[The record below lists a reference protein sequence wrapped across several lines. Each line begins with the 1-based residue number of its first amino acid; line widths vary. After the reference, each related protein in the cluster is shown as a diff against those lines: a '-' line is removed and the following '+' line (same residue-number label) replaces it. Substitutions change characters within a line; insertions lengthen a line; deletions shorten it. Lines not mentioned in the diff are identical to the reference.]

1 MNINANTPITISRME
16 PGNCSRRRK
25 EADFPS
31 PQSPGSHQQSC
42 FETPRLSALSA
53 SLRFSVALLSL
64 LLALSIY
71 AQPTATPKAPTT
83 LAELQQR
90 LTEQVTHPRFAAGT
104 FAVKIVSLD
113 TGKTWFEHDAHKLV
127 SPASNSKLY
136 TMALALDKLGGDYR
150 IRTSLYAAAKPDA
163 ASKLPGDLI
172 LYGRGDPGFNT
183 RRFNGDIF
191 RVLQPLVAALT
202 NSGVREI
209 TGDLIAD
216 ESYLIGSRYGAGWVL
231 DDLNYYYGA
240 EISALT
246 INDNILRATAKPGAI
261 IGAPAELSFVPA
273 NDYLLFS
280 NRTQTVATNGP
291 RTLTFHRPI
300 EQNIVYVTGT
310 IPLRASEVS
319 ATVTVPDPAQLFAAL
334 FRESLARNG
343 IKVNGKT
350 RTANWLTRQA
360 QPLNFANLIELGAV
374 ESQPMRELNKEVQK
388 PSQNLYTDL
397 MLAHIGALER
407 DRAQARREA
416 ISTTATS
423 EELGIRELD
432 KFLAKIGVKRGDVR
446 FEEGSGLSRNNLLT
460 ANATITL
467 LQHMSRHPEAA
478 AYLDALPIAGVDG
491 TLRNRMKGTRA
502 EGNVRAKTGTLRW
515 ANGLSGY
522 VTTAAGE
529 RLAFSLTLN
538 RYAPPSAENSAR
550 AELDNVALL
559 LADFAGRGE

>member
-1 MNINANTPITISRME
+1 MLPEMSPSRKQTTSI
-16 PGNCSRRRK
+16 P
-25 EADFPS
+25 
-31 PQSPGSHQQSC
+31 
-42 FETPRLSALSA
+42 PRLTAFSAL
-53 SLRFSVALLSL
+53 LRFSATLFCA
-64 LLALSIY
+64 LLALSIQ
-71 AQPTATPKAPTT
+71 AQPAAAPKAPTT

-90 LTEQVTHPRFAAGT
+90 LTEHVTHSRFAAST

-113 TGKTWFEHDAHKLV
+113 TGKTLFEHDAHKLV

-150 IRTSLYAAAKPDA
+150 LRTSLYGASRPDA
-163 ASKLPGDLI
+163 NGKLAGDLI
-172 LYGRGDPGFNT
+172 VFGRGDPGFNA

-191 RVLQPLVAALT
+191 RALQPLVAALT
-202 NSGVREI
+202 NAGLREI

-216 ESYLIGSRYGAGWVL
+216 DSYFVGPRYGAGWTM

-246 INDNILRATAKPGAI
+246 INDNIVRATAKPGAT
-261 IGAPAELSFVPA
+261 IGAPAELSFAPA
-273 NDYLLFS
+273 NGYLLFS

-310 IPLRASEVS
+310 IPLRASEMN
-319 ATVTVPDPAQLFAAL
+319 ATVTVPDPARMFGDLFRAAL
-334 FRESLARNG
+334 VRNG
-343 IKVNGKT
+343 VKVNGAT
-350 RTANWLTRQA
+350 RTATWLTRQA
-360 QPLNFANLIELGAV
+360 QPLTFAELVELGAV
-374 ESQPMRELNKEVQK
+374 PSQTMRELNKEVQK

-397 MLAHIGALER
+397 LLAHVGAVEAER
-407 DRAQARREA
+407 ASARRE
-416 ISTTATS
+416 SSGTPVTS
-423 EELGIRELD
+423 EELGIRELE
-432 KFLAKIGVKRGDVR
+432 KFLNKIEVKRNDVR

-467 LQHMSRHPEAA
+467 LQHMHRHPEAA
-478 AYLDALPIAGVDG
+478 AYRDALPIAGVDG
-491 TLRNRMKGTRA
+491 TLRTRMKGTRA

-529 RLAFSLTLN
+529 SLAFSLLLN
-538 RYAPPSAENSAR
+538 RYVMPTTENSGR
-550 AELDNVALL
+550 AELDRVAVL
-559 LADFAGRGE
+559 LADFTGRSE

>member
-1 MNINANTPITISRME
+1 MRTTTRTI
-16 PGNCSRRRK
+16 K
-25 EADFPS
+25 L
-31 PQSPGSHQQSC
+31 
-42 FETPRLSALSA
+42 RLFSAA
-53 SLRFSVALLSL
+53 SRFSVALLSL
-64 LLALSIY
+64 LLALSVY
-71 AQPTATPKAPTT
+71 AQPAAPPKAPTT

-90 LTEQVTHPRFAAGT
+90 LTEHVTNPRFAAST

-113 TGKTWFEHDAHKLV
+113 TGKTLFEHDAHKLV

-150 IRTSLYAAAKPDA
+150 LRTSLYGASRPDA
-163 ASKLPGDLI
+163 NGKLAGDLI
-172 LYGRGDPGFNT
+172 VFGRGDPGFNA

-191 RVLQPLVAALT
+191 RALQPLVAALT
-202 NSGVREI
+202 NAGLREI

-216 ESYLIGSRYGAGWVL
+216 DSYFVGPRYGAGWTM

-246 INDNILRATAKPGAI
+246 INDNIVRATAKPGAT
-261 IGAPAELSFVPA
+261 IGAPAELSFAPA
-273 NDYLLFS
+273 NGYLLFS

-310 IPLRASEVS
+310 IPLRASEMN
-319 ATVTVPDPAQLFAAL
+319 ATVTVPDPARMFGDLFRAAL
-334 FRESLARNG
+334 VRNG
-343 IKVNGKT
+343 VKVNGAT
-350 RTANWLTRQA
+350 RTATWLTRQA
-360 QPLNFANLIELGAV
+360 QPLTFAELVELGAV
-374 ESQPMRELNKEVQK
+374 PSQTMRELNKEVQK

-397 MLAHIGALER
+397 LLAHVGAVEAER
-407 DRAQARREA
+407 ASARRE
-416 ISTTATS
+416 SSGTPVTS
-423 EELGIRELD
+423 EELGIRELE
-432 KFLAKIGVKRGDVR
+432 KFLNKIEVKRNDVR

-467 LQHMSRHPEAA
+467 LQHMHRHPEAA
-478 AYLDALPIAGVDG
+478 AYRDALPIAGVDG
-491 TLRNRMKGTRA
+491 TLRTRMKGTRA

-529 RLAFSLTLN
+529 SLAFSLLLN
-538 RYAPPSAENSAR
+538 RYVMPTTENSGR
-550 AELDNVALL
+550 AELDRVAVL
-559 LADFAGRGE
+559 LADFTGRSE